1 MQNKKRVFISY
12 GRKESRDFA
21 NRLYLALE
29 KINIDAWF
37 DFVNIPKGDD
47 FQKRIEDGIESA
59 DNFVFLIAP
68 HAIQSEYCLHEI
80 ETAIKFNKRI
90 IPIMHIEP
98 AQGDAAWDKIHPAIS
113 KLNWINFRE
122 KADLT
127 LAIEEWEDIDDFE
140 AAFEELIQVF
150 KRDEEYISQH
160 TSILLSALIWDRKRR
175 MPNYLLA
182 GPELFAATEWLA
194 KEFPP
199 PLQAPCV
206 PTNLQCEFICES
218 IKNANN
224 LMADVFMIS
233 SSWDDPWREFLRM
246 ILARNLFTSWR
257 YSSDL
262 QAGLEEKDVIREGI
276 EGADMVFFLVSEQSI
291 NSGRCLDELEI
302 AAFYNKKV
310 IPVIVQEL
318 PANSDLPEKL
328 KNLSSINFT
337 QIKDITQA
345 DPMLMQHAP
354 EVNTLIG
361 EIDTEKGY
369 FHKHKLF
376 LTRAL
381 KWSRMDKN
389 DSFLMRG
396 YNLSEAQTWLQ
407 EGLTRSKY
415 RPTDLHQEFLEA
427 SALKVGTLESEV
439 FICYSQKNADFARKL
454 NLKLQTF
461 GKNTWFDQE
470 SLIGASNFE
479 EEIFRG
485 IAVSENFVFII
496 TPESIASEFCAKEV
510 DFAAAQNKRF
520 IPILLEE
527 TSPENIPQQLKRIQ
541 WVDFKHKT
549 FETAFGRLIQAINI
563 DRAYVQKHT
572 RLQQLALEW
581 QHKGNS
587 NDLLVRGD
595 EFTSSQQWLD
605 ESLQNKKEPAVTVL
619 QRSFIEASEKVKI
632 QEEKKALNHRNWR
645 RAARISLIILLASGV
660 FFLAYQSRQSML
672 KEEEAREKAALNY
685 AYAARQI
692 LNENHAPKR
701 ALSIAKEAVR
711 LINQNSIYK
720 LIPYFRDIFTSLNF
734 VDLPHS
740 SGVLGVDFSPNY
752 SNRVILSY
760 SEKNLKI
767 WDLEG
772 KLIKTIPI
780 ASNIVKAG
788 FSPDQQRLY
797 VLNGQ
802 NKLLLISDFLTD
814 ELQTTTLQTGDEIT
828 DVIFKDEGKEIII
841 IYKEIAARLWNANGG
856 YIRPFNHKG
865 QVTGGILSQNQ
876 EFLLTFSNDKTARL
890 WNANKIIEPKYLTWH
905 DAPIIDADISEDGTR
920 GVTLDN
926 KGYAAIWDLQENR
939 IVKSYEDIAN
949 IKLTA
954 EEDLIVLK
962 DKNKKVRLEDI
973 SGQFFTELMTYK
985 QFNSGIDTLILT
997 EKKDGIL
1004 TYSKNGSAAFWKLN
1018 GVLSTEI
1025 DLMEDNE
1032 KVDEMVVSPDAN
1044 YILKSDSK
1052 GTVTIWDIESG
1063 SRIASLKAHKSAIKE
1078 VVFLPDRRQLLTAS
1092 LDNLAKKWIFRDTT
1106 LDNVLS
1112 TAKAKPVEIKQNI
1125 ENWLASVKADT
1136 LKMAA
1141 VDKIRIGLLDD
1152 FDTIMAINDSSELY
1166 TYAEHFKTDAE
1177 NTFDSTI
1184 KAESYRKAFKLYEKI
1199 NDTLAY
1205 RTIYSEVAVADILFE
1220 TGREVEFEDFFHPD
1234 NLQENLFL
1242 AQYISQKWSKRKPTE
1257 RIEAF
1262 TVIKNVY
1269 DDVLQNIKNNTYQV
1283 SAERETLIK
1292 RRAADNCN
1300 SLSYYELLGG
1310 DVAKARTL
1318 AEEGFNI
1325 DSTYEWINTKL
1336 ALAYLYDG
1344 DFDKALVLLK
1354 KMKGEHFGVDNY
1366 YSKMKDYIA
1375 TVDSTHL
1382 AQKTSEDI
1390 EAFTLENVLKSY
1402 KNKITPE
1409 QQQEIQTLLTE

>member
-1 MQNKKRVFISY
+1 
-12 GRKESRDFA
+12 
-21 NRLYLALE
+21 
-29 KINIDAWF
+29 
-37 DFVNIPKGDD
+37 
-47 FQKRIEDGIESA
+47 
-59 DNFVFLIAP
+59 
-68 HAIQSEYCLHEI
+68 
-80 ETAIKFNKRI
+80 
-90 IPIMHIEP
+90 
-98 AQGDAAWDKIHPAIS
+98 
-113 KLNWINFRE
+113 
-122 KADLT
+122 
-127 LAIEEWEDIDDFE
+127 
-140 AAFEELIQVF
+140 
-150 KRDEEYISQH
+150 
-160 TSILLSALIWDRKRR
+160 
-175 MPNYLLA
+175 
-182 GPELFAATEWLA
+182 
-194 KEFPP
+194 
-199 PLQAPCV
+199 
-206 PTNLQCEFICES
+206 
-218 IKNANN
+218 
-224 LMADVFMIS
+224 
-233 SSWDDPWREFLRM
+233 
-246 ILARNLFTSWR
+246 
-257 YSSDL
+257 
-262 QAGLEEKDVIREGI
+262 
-276 EGADMVFFLVSEQSI
+276 
-291 NSGRCLDELEI
+291 
-302 AAFYNKKV
+302 
-310 IPVIVQEL
+310 
-318 PANSDLPEKL
+318 
-328 KNLSSINFT
+328 
-337 QIKDITQA
+337 
-345 DPMLMQHAP
+345 
-354 EVNTLIG
+354 
-361 EIDTEKGY
+361 
-369 FHKHKLF
+369 
-376 LTRAL
+376 
-381 KWSRMDKN
+381 
-389 DSFLMRG
+389 
-396 YNLSEAQTWLQ
+396 
-407 EGLTRSKY
+407 
-415 RPTDLHQEFLEA
+415 
-427 SALKVGTLESEV
+427 
-439 FICYSQKNADFARKL
+439 
-454 NLKLQTF
+454 
-461 GKNTWFDQE
+461 FDQE
-470 SLIGASNFE
+470 SLVGASNFE

-485 IAVSENFVFII
+485 IAASENFVFII
-496 TPESIASEFCAKEV
+496 TPESIESEFCAKEV

-520 IPILLEE
+520 IPVLLEE

-563 DRAYVQKHT
+563 DRAYVQQHT

-587 NDLLVRGD
+587 EDLLVRGD
-595 EFTSSQQWLD
+595 EFISYEQWLD

-701 ALSIAKEAVR
+701 ALSIAKEAVK

-760 SEKNLKI
+760 SDKNIKI

-772 KLIKTIPI
+772 KIIKTIPI
-780 ASNIVKAG
+780 AGNIVKAG
-788 FSPDQQRLY
+788 FSPDQQHLY

-802 NKLLLISDFLTD
+802 NKLLLISDFLT
-814 ELQTTTLQTGDEIT
+814 EEPQTTSIETGDEIT
-828 DVIFKDEGKEIII
+828 DVIFKDQGSEVIT
-841 IYKEIAARLWNANGG
+841 IYKDIPARLWIPKGDHG
-856 YIRPFNHKG
+856 LWMRTFNHYKK
-865 QVTGGILSQNQ
+865 VTGGRLSQNQ
-876 EFLLTFSNDKTARL
+876 EYLLTFSNDKSIRVWDL
-890 WNANKIIEPKYLTWH
+890 KDRSEVKMLNWH
-905 DAPIIDADISEDGTR
+905 DAPVIDADISADGTR

-926 KGYAAIWDLQENR
+926 DGYAAIWNLQEKR
-939 IVKSYEDIAN
+939 IIKSYEDIAS

-1018 GVLSTEI
+1018 GVLSAEI

-1032 KVDEMVVSPDAN
+1032 KVDEMVVSPDAS
-1044 YILKSDSK
+1044 YLLKSDSK

-1063 SRIASLKAHKSAIKE
+1063 IRIASLKAHKSAIKE
-1078 VVFLPDRRQLLTAS
+1078 VVFLPDKRQLLTAS

-1106 LDNVLS
+1106 FDNVLS

-1125 ENWLASVKADT
+1125 ETWLESVKADT

-1166 TYAEHFKTDAE
+1166 TYAEHFKREAE

-1184 KAESYRKAFKLYEKI
+1184 KAESYQKSFQLYNKI
-1199 NDTLAY
+1199 NDTMAY
-1205 RTIYSEVAVADILFE
+1205 RTIYSEVATTDILFE
-1220 TGREVEFEDFFHPD
+1220 TGKEVNFNNFFHPQGL
-1234 NLQENLFL
+1234 NEKLFL
-1242 AQYISQKWSKRKPTE
+1242 AQYISQKWGKRKPIE

-1269 DDVLQNIKNNTYQV
+1269 DTVLQNINSNKYQV

-1310 DVAKARTL
+1310 DVTKARTL
-1318 AEEGFNI
+1318 AEEGFKI

-1354 KMKGEHFGVDNY
+1354 KMKGEHFGIDNY

-1382 AQKTSEDI
+1382 AQKSSEDI

-1409 QQQEIQTLLTE
+1409 QQQEIQALLAE